1 MELTVRELVIELGKY
16 DGDRA
21 VCLGYDDI
29 GEPVSRVKEIRATRE
44 GLFFHP
50 VNPREEQTQEAEV
63 IVLML

>member
-1 MELTVRELVIELGKY
+1 MELTVRELIIELRKY
-16 DGDRA
+16 DGGRT

-29 GEPVSRVKEIRATRE
+29 GEPVSRVKEVRATRG

-50 VNPREEQTQEAEV
+50 VNPREEQTQEAET